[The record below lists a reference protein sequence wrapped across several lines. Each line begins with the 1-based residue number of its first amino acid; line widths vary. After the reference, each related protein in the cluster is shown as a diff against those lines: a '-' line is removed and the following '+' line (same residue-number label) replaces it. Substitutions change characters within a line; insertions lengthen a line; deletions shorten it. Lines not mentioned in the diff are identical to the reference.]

1 MKSLILKDIY
11 NIMHNMK
18 ALVLML
24 FIFLFIT
31 IPQGGAAAYVITC
44 CILCA
49 MMVVTTFSFD
59 ENAKWEKYAMI
70 MPISRK
76 DLVLSKF
83 VILLCFCLF
92 GTVFGGVLGIAGSA
106 IIGRFHITS
115 ASEWQE
121 LLAVCLAG
129 VAISFFL
136 GSLVIPLLFKFGAE
150 KARTLMLA
158 AFLLPV
164 LLCLGLYYLL
174 RSFGIELT
182 DSVVLLLT
190 CISPLVLLLWTAAMY
205 RISFGIF
212 KKSRILTYHIPRK
225 PAVFY
230 RLSGDFFNSEI
241 FCRNTGSTGF
251 HGLRRSLKNH
261 ESALFPAFRPKV
273 DHPVTVSDELLVMLH
288 HNDSIPGICQP
299 F

>member
-83 VILLCFCLF
+83 VILLCFCLY
-92 GTVFGGVLGIAGSA
+92 SA
-106 IIGRFHITS
+106 VS
-115 ASEWQE
+115 WESQ
-121 LLAVCLAG
+121 
-129 VAISFFL
+129 
-136 GSLVIPLLFKFGAE
+136 
-150 KARTLMLA
+150 A
-158 AFLLPV
+158 AP
-164 LLCLGLYYLL
+164 
-174 RSFGIELT
+174 
-182 DSVVLLLT
+182 
-190 CISPLVLLLWTAAMY
+190 
-205 RISFGIF
+205 
-212 KKSRILTYHIPRK
+212 
-225 PAVFY
+225 
-230 RLSGDFFNSEI
+230 
-241 FCRNTGSTGF
+241 
-251 HGLRRSLKNH
+251 
-261 ESALFPAFRPKV
+261 
-273 DHPVTVSDELLVMLH
+273 
-288 HNDSIPGICQP
+288 
-299 F
+299 

>member
-115 ASEWQE
+115 VSEWQE

-164 LLCLGLYYLL
+164 LLCMGLYYLL

-190 CISPLVLLLWTAAMY
+190 CISPLILLLWTAAMY

-212 KKSRILTYHIPRK
+212 KK
-225 PAVFY
+225 AEF
-230 RLSGDFFNSEI
+230 
-241 FCRNTGSTGF
+241 
-251 HGLRRSLKNH
+251 
-261 ESALFPAFRPKV
+261 
-273 DHPVTVSDELLVMLH
+273 
-288 HNDSIPGICQP
+288 
-299 F
+299 